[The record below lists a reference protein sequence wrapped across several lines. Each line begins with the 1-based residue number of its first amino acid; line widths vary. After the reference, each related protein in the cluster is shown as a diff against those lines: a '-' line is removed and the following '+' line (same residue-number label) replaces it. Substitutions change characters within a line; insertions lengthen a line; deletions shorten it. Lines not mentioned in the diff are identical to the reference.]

1 MHNSII
7 NIKTPKFKKNK
18 KRKFQNNMK
27 HSKELKI
34 EINNKRNK
42 KFQKNQIFSF
52 FFDKI

>member
-42 KFQKNQIFSF
+42 KIQKKSNFLIF
-52 FFDKI
+52 